1 MELRWYTS
9 QLDRK
14 SSLQPTACGVPQ
26 RPVLDPPIFLL
37 YINDVFSSSICDDTD
52 IFFKQRDI
60 SEQCNIVD
68 PELSLVASWF
78 KGNNLALH
86 LDKNKFTLY
95 HAY

>member
-1 MELRWYTS
+1 M
-9 QLDRK
+9 DIK
-14 SSLQPTACGVPQ
+14 SSMQPTTRGVPQ

-37 YINDVFSSSICDDTD
+37 YITDVFSSSICDDTD

-60 SEQCNIVD
+60 SEQCNIGY

-86 LDKNKFTLY
+86 LDKTKFTLFQPS
-95 HAY
+95 